1 MNVNMPRGKMKFDED
16 LVPDRE
22 DDFQTDDEE
31 NQAERVFDN
40 LDDDTES
47 EVNNSPPSRNL
58 SNEVDFN
65 TSWPQSYRRSMDMLT
80 SVSQTPPGINFFRII
95 GLTEKSSFSME
106 STQDEYS
113 NSLTL
118 PLVSDEKISIGK
130 EEPTLKPQLRSH
142 ASCPKVSATE
152 FSSPERQSSFSQ
164 SVINGI
170 NILCG
175 IGLMTIPYAVKEG
188 GWLSLLILLL
198 FAVACFYT
206 GILMMRC
213 LQSCPDL
220 KTYPDIGQ
228 AAFGVAGRL
237 GIAIILYLELFGSCV
252 EYITLVSDNLASL
265 FPNTAMNLA
274 GTELSTHQ
282 VFGITAA
289 LLVLPT
295 VWLRDLSLL
304 SYISAGGIF
313 ATTLVA
319 LCLFWAGAVNR
330 IGFSNPRT
338 KFLDIENISV
348 SIGLFGYGFA
358 GHAVFPNVYSS
369 MKDQSKFP
377 LVLYISVVFSLVM
390 YFSVGVVGYLL
401 FGDKVE
407 SQFTLN
413 MPKELYAS
421 KIAIWTTVVTPL
433 AKYALTLL
441 PIVSSIEE
449 LVPFPRLRCYAM
461 SIVIRTTLVLASLA
475 VALSFPYFG
484 SVMALIGSLM
494 SMIVALIYPC
504 ACYLKLH
511 SGRVSNMQI
520 TTCISIIIAGV
531 ISAILGTYSATT
543 RIAGKGD

>member
-1 MNVNMPRGKMKFDED
+1 MPRGKMKFDED
-16 LVPDRE
+16 LGHDRE

-47 EVNNSPPSRNL
+47 DVNNSPPSRNL

-65 TSWPQSYRRSMDMLT
+65 TSWPQSYRKSMDMLT
-80 SVSQTPPGINFFRII
+80 SVSQTPPGINFFKII
-95 GLTEKSSFSME
+95 GLTEKSSFYTE

-113 NSLTL
+113 NSLSL
-118 PLVSDEKISIGK
+118 PLVSDEKTSIGK
-130 EEPTLKPQLRSH
+130 EELTSKPRLRSH
-142 ASCPKVSATE
+142 ASFPKVSE
-152 FSSPERQSSFSQ
+152 FSPSERQSSFTQ

-175 IGLMTIPYAVKEG
+175 IGLMTIPYAIKEG
-188 GWLSLLILLL
+188 GWLSLVILLL
-198 FAVACFYT
+198 FALACCYT
-206 GILMMRC
+206 GILLMRC
-213 LQSCPDL
+213 LQSRPGL
-220 KTYPDIGQ
+220 NTYPDIGQ

-237 GIAIILYLELFGSCV
+237 GIAIILYMELFGSCV

-265 FPNTAMNLA
+265 FPNTGMNLA

-282 VFGITAA
+282 VFAITAA

-313 ATTLVA
+313 ASILVA
-319 LCLFWAGAVNR
+319 LCLFWAGAVNQVGL
-330 IGFSNPRT
+330 INPRM
-338 KFLDIENISV
+338 KILDIKNISV

-377 LVLYISVVFSLVM
+377 LILYISVAFSLVM
-390 YFSVGVVGYLL
+390 YVSVGVVGYLL

-413 MPKELYAS
+413 MPKELSAS

-449 LVPFPRLRCYAM
+449 LVTSPRLSCYAM
-461 SIVIRTTLVLASLA
+461 SIVIRTALVLASLV

-494 SMIVALIYPC
+494 SMIVAIIYPC

-511 SGRVSNMQI
+511 SGRVSNIQM
-520 TTCISIIIAGV
+520 TNCILIIIVGV
-531 ISAILGTYSATT
+531 ISAIIGTYSATT

>member
-1 MNVNMPRGKMKFDED
+1 MPRGKMKFDED
-16 LVPDRE
+16 LGPDRE

-40 LDDDTES
+40 LDDDDTES
-47 EVNNSPPSRNL
+47 DINNNSPPSRNL

-65 TSWPQSYRRSMDMLT
+65 TSWPQTYRTSMDMLT
-80 SVSQTPPGINFFRII
+80 SVSKTPPGINFFKII
-95 GLTEKSSFSME
+95 SSAGKIIVPKE
-106 STQDEYS
+106 CVQDEFT

-118 PLVSDEKISIGK
+118 PLVSDEKTSIGK
-130 EEPTLKPQLRSH
+130 EEPISKPQVQSH
-142 ASCPKVSATE
+142 VSCPKISATE
-152 FSSPERQSSFSQ
+152 FSPPERESSFAQ
-164 SVINGI
+164 SVINGT

-188 GWLSLLILLL
+188 GWLSLAILLL
-198 FAVACFYT
+198 FALACCYT
-206 GILMMRC
+206 GILLMRC
-213 LQSCPDL
+213 LQSRPQL
-220 KTYPDIGQ
+220 NTYPDIGQ
-228 AAFGVAGRL
+228 AAFGIAGRL
-237 GIAIILYLELFGSCV
+237 GIAIILYMELFGSCV
-252 EYITLVSDNLASL
+252 EYITLVSDNLSSL
-265 FPNTAMNLA
+265 FPNTGMNLA
-274 GTELSTHQ
+274 GTELSTNQ
-282 VFGITAA
+282 VFSITAA

-304 SYISAGGIF
+304 SYISVGGIF

-319 LCLFWAGAVNR
+319 LCLFWAGAVNQ
-330 IGFSNPRT
+330 IGFINPRT
-338 KFLDIENISV
+338 KILDIENISV
-348 SIGLFGYGFA
+348 SIGLFGFGFA

-377 LVLYISVVFSLVM
+377 LVLYISFVFCLVM
-390 YFSVGVVGYLL
+390 YVSVGVVGYLL

-461 SIVIRTTLVLASLA
+461 SIVIRTALVLASLA

-484 SVMALIGSLM
+484 SVMALIGSML

-511 SGRVSNMQI
+511 SGRLSNMQI
-520 TTCISIIIAGV
+520 TNCILVIIVGV
-531 ISAILGTYSATT
+531 ISGIIGTYSATT